1 MSVHAPPSPRVYNG
15 GWQCCHGA
23 WPPLGSN
30 RVDPSDHDFEK
41 LIRPVQDRMVRSA
54 WRILGNAGDAEDAL
68 QDALT
73 AIWARR
79 RRVCGHPNP
88 EALILRMCANAAYD
102 LLRRKARRNGPLQP
116 LPAQVA
122 ASSPCAADHL
132 SQQELSKQVRA
143 AIGQLPRKQGL
154 AVLMRVVQ
162 EQPYGAIA
170 EALGCK
176 VATARKHV
184 HRGRSRLART
194 LRHLRPDWMEGKH
207 GHDDH

>member
-1 MSVHAPPSPRVYNG
+1 MS
-15 GWQCCHGA
+15 
-23 WPPLGSN
+23 PL
-30 RVDPSDHDFEK
+30 DHDFEK
-41 LIRPVQDRMVRSA
+41 LVRPVQDRMVRSA
-54 WRILGNAGDAEDAL
+54 WRILGNAGDAEDAI

-73 AIWARR
+73 AIWSRR
-79 RRVCGHPNP
+79 RRVYAHPNP

-102 LLRRKARRNGPLQP
+102 VLRRKARRNGALQP
-116 LPAQVA
+116 LPEQVA
-122 ASSPCAADHL
+122 ASSPCAADRL
-132 SQQELSKQVRA
+132 SQQELSTQVRA

-176 VATARKHV
+176 VSTARKHV

-194 LRHLRPDWMEGKH
+194 LRHLRPDWDEGRDSH
-207 GHDDH
+207 ESR